1 MKGNVLIFS
10 KNLKK
15 LRTFNKMKQEDL
27 AVKIGVARSNISYYE
42 TQKSEPTLTPLI
54 NIANIFNVTINE
66 LVTVELTD
74 DIIQE
79 KNQQQ
84 DNITKVFSSSE
95 IFSKNLKELRIGKN
109 MYQIELAKEVKTS
122 KSNISFYESGR
133 SEPTLGV
140 LMRICDFF
148 NIKLSELVSKDLK
161 PTEWIKSE
169 SDFIKKISYDLES
182 VENKDE
188 NFLKFLY
195 ELKEYYLN
203 QSKRLE
209 ELVQIKIPAKLKEI
223 DNIIEFVKEKRNE

>member
-1 MKGNVLIFS
+1 
-10 KNLKK
+10 
-15 LRTFNKMKQEDL
+15 
-27 AVKIGVARSNISYYE
+27 
-42 TQKSEPTLTPLI
+42 
-54 NIANIFNVTINE
+54 
-66 LVTVELTD
+66 
-74 DIIQE
+74 
-79 KNQQQ
+79 
-84 DNITKVFSSSE
+84 
-95 IFSKNLKELRIGKN
+95 